1 MANEQRQ
8 RPPFIRYLGFELAL
22 LALAG
27 GIYWYKVTYP
37 DRAEPVPITP
47 IAVSDRAT
55 GPVATEAVRRAPPL
69 HQWRGGRGG
78 EVRDAPRTLP
88 VSWDVGPKGHGLELV
103 TTVSR
108 LTPRDHGATYHL
120 EAEIVNRTPGAE
132 VRQLRLVLECL
143 SADGERIG
151 VDSFE
156 PLSPHQPVLQ
166 PGGRHAFTMT
176 SAIDPRTSSISLLV
190 HVRDEVR
197 AAPSP

>member
-1 MANEQRQ
+1 MANDNRQ

-47 IAVSDRAT
+47 IAVSDRSTQPAT
-55 GPVATEAVRRAPPL
+55 TATARALPVA
-69 HQWRGGRGG
+69 
-78 EVRDAPRTLP
+78 
-88 VSWDVGPKGHGLELV
+88 WDGGPKGQGLELV
-103 TTVSR
+103 TSLSR
-108 LTPRDHGATYHL
+108 LAPQDNGATYHL
-120 EAEIVNRTPGAE
+120 EAEIRNRTTDAH
-132 VRQLRLVLECL
+132 VWQLRLVLECL

-156 PLSPHQPVLQ
+156 PLNHQQPGLQ

-176 SAIDPRTSSISLLV
+176 SAIDPRTASIRLLV
-190 HVRDEVR
+190 HVRDQVTGR
-197 AAPSP
+197 VP